1 MMKLSFLSSLFK
13 KDKKSLR
20 IPDSLL
26 IKKLKNLSE
35 EQNFFIFDNITLFHH
50 ASEYYFPL
58 ILLDESRGLYI
69 FEKKEWA
76 YDDLK
81 NAKVQKAQNQKTS
94 KDTLSFQKKQDII
107 HQKLKELRHFSDL
120 PIYNYL
126 LMENLNADEY
136 EHLDISFQ
144 ELIPIQ
150 KVIFSDT
157 PQEEILKKL
166 QTAQVNPANRYT
178 KNDILGNLLIQYTLL
193 DANKEP
199 QFCNPQQRAIIDH
212 EVYGL
217 ESLQAPKRSGKTSTL
232 LLKAIFHVLTHKN
245 SQVLIIKPTH
255 LACDILKQK
264 LLDIIEHAIID
275 FNILDILIV
284 TPYEFLDI
292 KKSDIPQLVLCDDAN
307 LFKNDF
313 ILQLIDLQKEANLL
327 LVNYK
332 IATYTHTLQT
342 VYPFHNKSI
351 TFYHAHKQAKALLL
365 IARLL
370 KENKAHEIMIL
381 SNTQTQQELIED
393 LEYFIKESTTFL
405 SVEEPLRLQTLDAL
419 IFVKNSNI
427 DELNPK
433 HLLILDAQEADMQ
446 HIELSIQ
453 KTSHSVHIVYEKLT
467 DKITSL
473 KEKYDS
479 HKN

>member
-1 MMKLSFLSSLFK
+1 MKLPFLNALFK
-13 KDKKSLR
+13 KDKKSLL

-26 IKKLKNLSE
+26 VKKLKNLSD
-35 EQNFFIFDNITLFHH
+35 EQNFFVFDNITIFHH
-50 ASEYYFPL
+50 SSEYNFPL
-58 ILLDESRGLYI
+58 ILLDETRGLYI

-81 NAKVQKAQNQKTS
+81 NARVEKAHNQETS

-107 HQKLKELRHFSDL
+107 HQKLKELRHFSNL

-144 ELIPIQ
+144 KLIPIQ

-157 PQEEILKKL
+157 PQEDILKKL
-166 QTAQVNPANRYT
+166 QSAQKNPETRYT

-199 QFCNPQQRAIIDH
+199 QFCNLQQRAIIEHDI
-212 EVYGL
+212 YGL
-217 ESLQAPKRSGKTSTL
+217 ESLQAPQRSGKTNTL
-232 LLKAIFHVLTHKN
+232 LLKAIYHILTHKN
-245 SQVLIIKPTH
+245 TQVVILKPTL
-255 LACDILKQK
+255 LACDILRQK
-264 LLDIIEHAIID
+264 LLDTIEHAIID

-292 KKSDIPQLVLCDDAN
+292 KKSDVPKLILCDDAN
-307 LFKNDF
+307 LFKKDF
-313 ILQLIDLQKEANLL
+313 ILQLIERQKEANLL

-332 IATYTHTLQT
+332 IATYTHTLQKA
-342 VYPFHNKSI
+342 YSFDDKSI

-370 KENKAHEIMIL
+370 KQAKADEIMIL
-381 SNTQTQQELIED
+381 SNEQTQQKLIED
-393 LEYFIKESTTFL
+393 LEYFIEKDTRVM
-405 SVEEPLRLQTLDAL
+405 SVEEPLRLQTLDTL
-419 IFVKNSNI
+419 IFVKHSNI

-433 HLLILDAQEADMQ
+433 HLLILDTDEASKQDLD
-446 HIELSIQ
+446 ISIQ
-453 KTSHSVHIVYEKLT
+453 RTSHTVHIIYDTLT
-467 DKITSL
+467 DEIIRL
-473 KEKYDS
+473 KEMYEN